1 MSIFVKCP
9 VDYING
15 YIKYGGYKGYL
26 DIPREDEKIFVE
38 NPVKYIIEH
47 DLMEELEIYIDEV
60 SIENVGKIYDVD
72 WNVV

>member
-38 NPVKYIIEH
+38 DPVKYIIEY
-47 DLMEELEIYIDEV
+47 DLVKEIEIYIYEV
-60 SIENVGKIYDVD
+60 RIEDVGKIYDAD
-72 WNVV
+72 WNVG